1 MKSNLPVLSWA
12 DRTGHRAQPEDA
24 ALHLSTTPLSDPAE
38 ILRRMP
44 AQALSP
50 ALLELL
56 DRMSSVILLTE
67 YSPAEELRE
76 IATARPALKEAA

>member
-1 MKSNLPVLSWA
+1 
-12 DRTGHRAQPEDA
+12 
-24 ALHLSTTPLSDPAE
+24 
-38 ILRRMP
+38 MP

-56 DRMSSVILLTE
+56 DRMSSSILLTE

-76 IATARPALKEAA
+76 SPTARPALKEAA

>member
-1 MKSNLPVLSWA
+1 MKPVLLSWA

-24 ALHLSTTPLSDPAE
+24 ALRLSATPLSDPAE

-56 DRMSSVILLTE
+56 DRMSSSILLTE

>member
-1 MKSNLPVLSWA
+1 MKPVLLSWA

-24 ALHLSTTPLSDPAE
+24 VLRLSTTPLSDPAE

-56 DRMSSVILLTE
+56 DRMSSSILLTE

>member
-1 MKSNLPVLSWA
+1 MKPVLLSWA
-12 DRTGHRAQPEDA
+12 DRTGRRAQPEDA
-24 ALHLSTTPLSDPAE
+24 ALRLSTTPLSDPAE

-56 DRMSSVILLTE
+56 DRMSSLILLTE

>member
-1 MKSNLPVLSWA
+1 MKPVLLSWA
-12 DRTGHRAQPEDA
+12 DRTGHRAQLEDA
-24 ALHLSTTPLSDPAE
+24 ALRLSTTPLSDPAE

-56 DRMSSVILLTE
+56 DRMSSLILLTE

>member
-1 MKSNLPVLSWA
+1 
-12 DRTGHRAQPEDA
+12 
-24 ALHLSTTPLSDPAE
+24 
-38 ILRRMP
+38 MP

-56 DRMSSVILLTE
+56 DRMSSSILLTE

-76 IATARPALKEAA
+76 IPTARPALKEAA

>member
-1 MKSNLPVLSWA
+1 MKPVLLSWA
-12 DRTGHRAQPEDA
+12 DHTGHRPQPEDA
-24 ALHLSTTPLSDPAE
+24 ALRLSTTPLSDPAE

-56 DRMSSVILLTE
+56 DRMSSLILLTE